1 MSGSSC
7 EYVAEVFRALSHP
20 KRLAIVELLLKGPRA
35 VTEIAESI
43 GVPQPVASQ
52 HLRVL
57 RDAGIVESEW
67 GGRQRVYRLSTE
79 RVVEPCRLAREI
91 VSVKAEK
98 IGSAVAGAS

>member
-1 MSGSSC
+1 MSSSSC

-20 KRLAIVELLLKGPRA
+20 KRLAIVELLLKGPRT

-67 GGRQRVYRLSTE
+67 GGRQPGLQA
-79 RVVEPCRLAREI
+79 LDRE
-91 VSVKAEK
+91 
-98 IGSAVAGAS
+98 GRGAFQACP